1 MSAPDDRRAEA
12 PQAAS
17 TGGLNRSR
25 QIQAP
30 AIEARG
36 LVAGYGGRDVLQDVS
51 LTLND
56 GEILC
61 LIGHNGAGKS
71 TLLRVLFGLHRP
83 AAGALRVF
91 GQQPGQHN
99 PAAMGAAGVAL
110 VPEGRGVFPDLTVEE
125 IFGLALWSA
134 GVPKSGQ
141 RERIDEVLDVLPRI
155 KEFRTRRAGTLS
167 GGQQQMVSIGRAL
180 LTRPRVLLLDEPSIG
195 LAPKLFQDLIRPI
208 ATLRETRGM
217 SILLVEQN
225 VREAFAVSDRVL
237 VMRSG
242 KFIFEGAP
250 AELDDHAKLM
260 ELF

>member
-1 MSAPDDRRAEA
+1 VSVTDRHDRSAP
-12 PQAAS
+12 AA
-17 TGGLNRSR
+17 
-25 QIQAP
+25 AP

-36 LVAGYGGRDVLQDVS
+36 LSAGYGGREVLQDVS
-51 LTLND
+51 LTLKA

-83 AAGALRVF
+83 SAGSTRVF
-91 GQQPGQHN
+91 GQTPGN
-99 PAAMGAAGVAL
+99 YTPAALGAAGIAL
-110 VPEGRGVFPDLTVEE
+110 VPEGRGVFPDLTVDE

-155 KEFRTRRAGTLS
+155 KEFQTRRAGTLS

-180 LTRPRVLLLDEPSIG
+180 LTRPRALLLDEPSIG

-208 ATLRETRGM
+208 AALRESRGM
-217 SILLVEQN
+217 AILLVEQN

-242 KFIFEGAP
+242 QFIFEGAP
-250 AELDDHAKLM
+250 SELADHAKLM

>member
-1 MSAPDDRRAEA
+1 MSDIAL
-12 PQAAS
+12 QAL
-17 TGGLNRSR
+17 GLS
-25 QIQAP
+25 
-30 AIEARG
+30 
-36 LVAGYGGRDVLQDVS
+36 AGYGGREVLQDVS
-51 LTLND
+51 LTLKS

-83 AAGALRVF
+83 SAGTLRVF
-91 GQQPGQHN
+91 GATPAPYA
-99 PAAMGAAGVAL
+99 PAALGAAGVAL
-110 VPEGRGVFPDLTVEE
+110 VPEGRGVFPDLTVDE

-134 GVPKSGQ
+134 GVPTSGQ
-141 RERIDEVLDVLPRI
+141 KERIEEVLEVLPRI
-155 KEFRTRRAGTLS
+155 REFRTRRAGTLS

-208 ATLRETRGM
+208 AALRESRGM

-242 KFIFEGAP
+242 RFIFEGAP
-250 AELDDHAKLM
+250 SELDDHAKLM

>member
-1 MSAPDDRRAEA
+1 VNVPGQR
-12 PQAAS
+12 
-17 TGGLNRSR
+17 G
-25 QIQAP
+25 AP
-30 AIEARG
+30 ALEALG
-36 LVAGYGGRDVLQDVS
+36 LTAGFGGRDVLQDAS
-51 LTLND
+51 LTLHE

-83 AAGALRVF
+83 TAGTVKIF
-91 GQQPGQHN
+91 GRQPGQHS

-125 IFGLALWSA
+125 IFGLAMWSA

-141 RERIDEVLDVLPRI
+141 RERIEEVLEVLPRI
-155 KEFRTRRAGTLS
+155 REFRTRRAGTLS

-180 LTRPRVLLLDEPSIG
+180 LMRPRVLLLDEPSIG

-208 ATLRETRGM
+208 AALRDSRGM

-225 VREAFAVSDRVL
+225 VREAFAVADRVL

-242 KFIFEGAP
+242 QFIFEGPPSA
-250 AELDDHAKLM
+250 LDDHTRLM